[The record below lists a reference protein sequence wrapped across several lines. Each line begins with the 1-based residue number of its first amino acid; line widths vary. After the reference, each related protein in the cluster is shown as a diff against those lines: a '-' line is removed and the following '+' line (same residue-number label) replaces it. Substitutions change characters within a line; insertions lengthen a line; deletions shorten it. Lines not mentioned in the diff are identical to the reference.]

1 MPRSPN
7 FYFGTV
13 IFFLGVLLM
22 AFGVS
27 NITTETLNLLTF
39 VELGVGVVLII
50 VGSRAVRTVP
60 K

>member
-27 NITTETLNLLTF
+27 NIIAETLNLLTF